1 MRYLFLSLFVSGCMA
16 GKHHIKDLPDDTT
29 SELPDCA
36 GPSYP
41 CAENEVYLINKY
53 ETISTEKRD
62 TQ

>member
-1 MRYLFLSLFVSGCMA
+1 MA

-62 TQ
+62 AQ